1 MLKIKVILWM
11 LCAKILVWNI
21 SQDGSWIHLCQVQL
35 ESEFYTVSHIS
46 SLQNLLCRSSALLN
60 AITACQEISSI
71 FSTFLVGYHNFV
83 IISENHPYFHVT
95 KKRKCYWCK
104 LADWIL
110 PYRKLWFPVLI
121 LKYLNPKTCAAN
133 FVQNCKIYPKEVLI
147 NKIKGIINF
156 GKFSRSY
163 DDLYL
168 GFTFGGGD
176 TVYTFIYYR
185 QSYFGTDC

>member
-1 MLKIKVILWM
+1 
-11 LCAKILVWNI
+11 
-21 SQDGSWIHLCQVQL
+21 
-35 ESEFYTVSHIS
+35 
-46 SLQNLLCRSSALLN
+46 
-60 AITACQEISSI
+60 
-71 FSTFLVGYHNFV
+71 
-83 IISENHPYFHVT
+83 
-95 KKRKCYWCK
+95 
-104 LADWIL
+104 L